1 MGGIQSVQII
11 DEVSVHVGKH
21 ETAKIEAEFA
31 RERRSAQVQG
41 DYGASREGFA
51 DRRR

>member
-1 MGGIQSVQII
+1 MSCIPTVQII

-21 ETAKIEAEFA
+21 KTAKVEAEFTG
-31 RERRSAQVQG
+31 ERWSAQVQG

-51 DRRR
+51 DWRR